1 MEEINRFFH
10 EEHPLKLIDWEM
22 ILGIIGVDCCD
33 DEGKSG
39 GGAVGC
45 DICEEPLSNGD
56 SAYACIQCRFFVH
69 KLCSQLPY
77 TINLPSL
84 YQHPLRI
91 ETFKNK
97 DFGLTFCYVC
107 SQRITRGFS
116 YFVNEKDDKGVF
128 TTCSNC
134 CLVEFARKV
143 EADAI
148 KEEAKIKFE
157 HKGHPQHPLTLK
169 LRPGSFLCN
178 ACNAKDEGLFYEC
191 DNCDFWIHKS
201 CATLAP
207 TIHLPHHHPKH
218 PLVLIFF
225 PYQMCLKC
233 TTITFYSKIDPRISA
248 ASEDVNSLLHFP
260 MSEAF
265 TNSLQLLHS
274 ENVARDDDETAEI
287 YHWSHPDHPLILN
300 VEEPQSN
307 NIMPNFNSGEP
318 IECAMRSPLSLAH
331 RYCKGHEIPLTCPPV
346 ENHPEDFYCDICEEE
361 MDPNLPLYHCH
372 NHKSRSC
379 FHLSCISRIDYCV
392 S

>member
-22 ILGIIGVDCCD
+22 ILGIISVDCCD

-45 DICEEPLSNGD
+45 DICEEPSSNGD
-56 SAYACIQCRFFVH
+56 SAYACIQCRFLVH

-84 YQHPLRI
+84 YQNPLRI

-107 SQRITRGFS
+107 SQRITRGLS

-134 CLVEFARKV
+134 CLVEFAPKA

-157 HKGHPQHPLTLK
+157 HKGHPQHSLTLK
-169 LRPGSFLCN
+169 LRPGSFHCD
-178 ACNAKDEGLFYEC
+178 ACNAKEC
-191 DNCDFWIHKS
+191 DTCDCWIHKS

-218 PLVLIFF
+218 PLVLVYSLPDKLYRY
-225 PYQMCLKC
+225 PY
-233 TTITFYSKIDPRISA
+233 
-248 ASEDVNSLLHFP
+248 
-260 MSEAF
+260 
-265 TNSLQLLHS
+265 
-274 ENVARDDDETAEI
+274 
-287 YHWSHPDHPLILN
+287 
-300 VEEPQSN
+300 
-307 NIMPNFNSGEP
+307 
-318 IECAMRSPLSLAH
+318 
-331 RYCKGHEIPLTCPPV
+331 YCKFCKKYI
-346 ENHPEDFYCDICEEE
+346 
-361 MDPNLPLYHCH
+361 
-372 NHKSRSC
+372 
-379 FHLSCISRIDYCV
+379 
-392 S
+392 